1 MAQHRHHIQQ
11 YMGTCDGIPIAR
23 WAGSL
28 RDNARYANRVK
39 GVKPMRFS
47 KTLGA
52 DGRSISGSRRN
63 KGVPSETK
71 KAFTDTSVN
80 DLKSAYSEMINDPDI
95 DTKAIE
101 KKSENVKVV

>member
-1 MAQHRHHIQQ
+1 MQQGQKSRNAWVGMNMAQHRHHIQQ

-52 DGRSISGSRRN
+52 DGRSILGSRRN

-71 KAFTDTSVN
+71 K
-80 DLKSAYSEMINDPDI
+80 LLLIPL
-95 DTKAIE
+95 
-101 KKSENVKVV
+101 